1 MKIIGFIG
9 AFDKTNFIMY
19 TAKLLQLLNYKVLV
33 VDSSSIQKMRYI
45 IPTINPTKSY
55 VTDFENMDFAIG
67 FDNWQSVINYLGI
80 EEDFELD
87 NGEENTD
94 NNPYDYVLIDVDS
107 PEKLEGF
114 ELENAYKNYF
124 VTSFDSFNLKKGMS
138 ILESISNPIS
148 LTKILFSYELRR
160 EDEEYLNNLI
170 FGYNVDWNK
179 YTMYFHILGDD
190 NKVFEENQRLE
201 RIKFRKLSME
211 YKESLSYV
219 IQDINKDENKS
230 KLKRIMKD

>member
-1 MKIIGFIG
+1 MKKIGFIG

-33 VDSSSIQKMRYI
+33 IDSSSIQKMRYI
-45 IPTINPTKSY
+45 IPTVNPTKSY

-67 FDNWQSVINYLGI
+67 FDNWQNVINYLGI
-80 EEDFELD
+80 EDEIELYKEGQD
-87 NGEENTD
+87 VKGL
-94 NNPYDYVLIDVDS
+94 YDYVLIDIDS
-107 PEKLEGF
+107 SECFKGF
-114 ELENAYKNYF
+114 ELEEAYKNYF
-124 VTSFDSFNLKKGMS
+124 VTSFDSFNLKKGMC
-138 ILESISNPIS
+138 ILENLPSTISM
-148 LTKILFSYELRR
+148 TKILFSFELRR

-170 FGYNVDWNK
+170 IGYDVDWNK
-179 YTMYFHILGDD
+179 YTMYFHIQGDD

-201 RIKFRKLSME
+201 RIKFRRLSTE

-219 IQDINKDENKS
+219 IEDITKDENKA